1 MPINKNY
8 LALAILTLCL
18 VAPAAD
24 ATNGYMSHGYGITS
38 KGMARAGSAL
48 PQDTLSV
55 FNNPAGLVRPGQALR
70 GGAGIIHSET

>member
-38 KGMARAGSAL
+38 KSHVCSRVRRACPERFSH
-48 PQDTLSV
+48 
-55 FNNPAGLVRPGQALR
+55 PGR
-70 GGAGIIHSET
+70 HGAPS